1 MINKYFSESEFNC
14 KCGKCERP
22 KNVPSDELIEI
33 LTEIREHYGKPLII
47 NSGYRCA
54 THNKKVGGSPNS
66 QHTKGSAVD
75 FIIKGVKTLEVWDY
89 VLEKYG
95 NRPLGLAIKRNK
107 DDEFRGF
114 IHIDTRG
121 KIARW
126 EYV

>member
-1 MINKYFSESEFNC
+1 MINKYFNESEFNC

-22 KNVPSDELIEI
+22 KNVPSHELIEI

-66 QHTKGSAVD
+66 QHTKGSAAD
-75 FIIKGVKTLEVWDY
+75 FIVKGVKTLEVWDY
-89 VLEKYG
+89 VLEHYG

-107 DDEFRGF
+107 DEFKGF

-126 EYV
+126 EYA

>member
-47 NSGYRCA
+47 NSGYRCP
-54 THNKKVGGSPNS
+54 THNKKVGGSVNS

-75 FIIKGVKTLEVWDY
+75 LIVKEVKTLEGWD
-89 VLEKYG
+89 
-95 NRPLGLAIKRNK
+95 
-107 DDEFRGF
+107 
-114 IHIDTRG
+114 
-121 KIARW
+121 
-126 EYV
+126 